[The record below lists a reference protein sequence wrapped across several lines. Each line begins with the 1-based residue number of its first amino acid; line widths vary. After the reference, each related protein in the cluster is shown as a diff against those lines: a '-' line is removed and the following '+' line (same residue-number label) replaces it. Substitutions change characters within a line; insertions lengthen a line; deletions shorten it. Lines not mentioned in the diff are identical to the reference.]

1 MTVQLIRNRRQ
12 SKDPRKRVL
21 RKAEDLIT
29 QPEVEQ
35 SDDITRI
42 GIVWAGILDLDDVLP
57 ATTVA
62 AMLAASELVMATS
75 NTDSEMHW
83 VSAAAYS
90 AMGAFSEEEE
100 ESVADAVGTSRET
113 DGLPKIGFSAPIP
126 PRQ

>member
-1 MTVQLIRNRRQ
+1 MIRNRRQ
-12 SKDPRKRVL
+12 PKDSRKRVL

-42 GIVWAGILDLDDVLP
+42 GIVWAGLLDLDNVIP
-57 ATTVA
+57 PTTVA

-75 NTDSEMHW
+75 TSDSEEHW

-90 AMGAFSEEEE
+90 ALGAFN
-100 ESVADAVGTSRET
+100 ESDEIEVQEGVGLARET
-113 DGLPKIGFSAPIP
+113 DRLPKIGFSAPIP
-126 PRQ
+126 PNQ

>member
-1 MTVQLIRNRRQ
+1 MIRNRRQ
-12 SKDPRKRVL
+12 PKDSRKRVL

-42 GIVWAGILDLDDVLP
+42 GIVWAGLLDLDNVIP
-57 ATTVA
+57 PTTVA

-75 NTDSEMHW
+75 TSDSEEHW

-90 AMGAFSEEEE
+90 ALGAFN
-100 ESVADAVGTSRET
+100 ESDETEVQEGVGLARET
-113 DGLPKIGFSAPIP
+113 DRLPKIGFSAPIP
-126 PRQ
+126 PNQ

>member
-12 SKDPRKRVL
+12 PKDPRKRIL

-57 ATTVA
+57 PTTVA

-75 NTDSEMHW
+75 NTDSEEHW
-83 VSAAAYS
+83 INAAAYS
-90 AMGAFSEEEE
+90 ALGAFNEEDEE
-100 ESVADAVGTSRET
+100 KAEDAVGAARET